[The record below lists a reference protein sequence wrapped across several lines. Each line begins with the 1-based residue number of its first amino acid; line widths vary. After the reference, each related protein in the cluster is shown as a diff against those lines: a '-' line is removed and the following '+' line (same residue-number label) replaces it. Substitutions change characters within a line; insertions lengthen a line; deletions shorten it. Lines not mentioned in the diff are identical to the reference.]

1 MTGESLQLCFL
12 LPRRFLGYLLSNS
25 GRGLLIGIVNS
36 TFVLALAQQQVYEGP
51 QITVDWA
58 SGRVLS
64 FGYLANRL
72 TISIQTPDKAAS
84 AWGGQCLHRALMSQ
98 EVRLFQPP
106 PATVKLI
113 FVLPCFLYLFTLKHR
128 NFKSEI
134 MTHPNYEETNRSD
147 GQYSVNEEVK
157 KAEEGYSQ
165 DLINTWKLNSIASLS
180 CSVFLSII

>member
-12 LPRRFLGYLLSNS
+12 LPQWFLGYLLSNS
-25 GRGLLIGIVNS
+25 GRGLLIGIENC
-36 TFVLALAQQQVYEGP
+36 TFILALAEQQVCGEP
-51 QITVDWA
+51 QITIDGA

-64 FGYLANRL
+64 FVYLANRL
-72 TISIQTPDKAAS
+72 TISIQTPEKAAS
-84 AWGGQCLHRALMSQ
+84 AWGGQCLHKALVSQ

-113 FVLPCFLYLFTLKHR
+113 YALPCFLYLFTLKHR

-147 GQYSVNEEVK
+147 GQ
-157 KAEEGYSQ
+157 
-165 DLINTWKLNSIASLS
+165 
-180 CSVFLSII
+180 